1 MHYKGCYASK
11 GGVAP
16 GGAGRHDRQ
25 EQGNQGD
32 IHLMVVTMVALIG
45 AAVRETLKAA
55 SETSKDTTAKDNKLA
70 ALLATTI
77 QPLHMKSGLIHT
89 MGETHELHL
98 ISWNNAAYCCNREGD
113 PHGGTRYSA
122 CLKHIRDNP
131 FALLASHPEAVALM
145 DGPTDYPRIPCCG

>member
-1 MHYKGCYASK
+1 MANLWYLGEEMHCQRCYDSK
-11 GGVAP
+11 VHV
-16 GGAGRHDRQ
+16 GRHKMQ
-25 EQGNQGD
+25 EQGTQGD
-32 IHLMVVTMVALIG
+32 MVAMIG

-55 SETSKDTTAKDNKLA
+55 SATSKDTTAKDSKLA

-77 QPLHMKSGLIHT
+77 QPLHMKNGLIHT

-113 PHGGTRYSA
+113 PHGGTRYNA

-131 FALLASHPEAVALM
+131 FALLASHPNLI
-145 DGPTDYPRIPCCG
+145 RKLLH